1 MGRDRALVRDRKA
14 HGMGNM
20 TTLLVY
26 IGSAIAALLVAFVQ
40 GKRAGVESERQKQAT
55 ERQKAREVADR
66 IDSDIG
72 ALPPN
77 EAREALKKWSR

>member
-1 MGRDRALVRDRKA
+1 
-14 HGMGNM
+14 M

-40 GKRAGVESERQKQAT
+40 GKRSGAARERQKQAT

-72 ALPPN
+72 ALPPDD
-77 EAREALKKWSR
+77 AREALKKWSR